1 MTEGLNSSLP
11 CGYRCGIVGY
21 EVCACVLSQCTQSV
35 IAWAQGFSHR
45 GKGKGL
51 TGEHGQAGDMVET
64 AAEGMIPS
72 SVCN

>member
-11 CGYRCGIVGY
+11 CGYRCGTVGY
-21 EVCACVLSQCTQSV
+21 EVCAFVLSQCTYPV

-45 GKGKGL
+45 GKNNGL
-51 TGEHGQAGDMVET
+51 TGDHGQAGGMVET
-64 AAEGMIPS
+64 TSEEMMVS